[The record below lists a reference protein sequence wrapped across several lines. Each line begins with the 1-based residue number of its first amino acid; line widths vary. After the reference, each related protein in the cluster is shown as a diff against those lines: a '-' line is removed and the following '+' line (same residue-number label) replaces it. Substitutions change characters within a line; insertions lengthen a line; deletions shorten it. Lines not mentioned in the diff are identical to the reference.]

1 VNPVLLRRLLT
12 CVVAAGLLGSCQSF
26 NNAFPTAKNF
36 GVYKLDVN
44 QGNYITSDQV
54 DKLKVGMNAQGVRL
68 VLGTPL
74 LMDPFHDN
82 RWDYIYEFR
91 RQGTLT
97 ERREFRVYFVNDK
110 LARWEGDEMPQS
122 PVVLNRIAAQMAID
136 EKPQLNRGP
145 FEVIWD
151 WLTNSNKG
159 NGYSGG
165 GTSTPVSPATP
176 TPAAASLSAAPQTP
190 APATPTATPAATP
203 DPAAV
208 TAPASTPDS
217 PPASIPAPAPD
228 SPPATSPASPPTP
241 APASET
247 NGASE

>member
-12 CVVAAGLLGSCQSF
+12 CVVAAGLLASCQSV

-36 GVYKLDVN
+36 GVYKLDIN

-82 RWDYIYEFR
+82 RWDYIYEYT
-91 RQGTLT
+91 RQGTLA
-97 ERREFRVYFVNDK
+97 ERREFRVYFVSDK

-136 EKPQLNRGP
+136 EKPKPNRGP
-145 FEVIWD
+145 FETIWD
-151 WLTNSNKG
+151 WLTNSNPDSG
-159 NGYSGG
+159 TAGG
-165 GTSTPVSPATP
+165 GTRIAPAATPPASAPAPAMTTAPAAPATTTAP
-176 TPAAASLSAAPQTP
+176 AAPATTTAPAATPAPVTATTPDPAPAAAPASPTAPMP
-190 APATPTATPAATP
+190 APATTP
-203 DPAAV
+203 
-208 TAPASTPDS
+208 
-217 PPASIPAPAPD
+217 PPASG
-228 SPPATSPASPPTP
+228 
-241 APASET
+241 T
-247 NGASE
+247 NGAGK